1 MVKRKPNQTYRF
13 HFLGQFHR
21 IHRVLEQKK
30 EDTTQKMWMLP
41 QLHVAAAAGW
51 FGYGDSIGIATGD
64 FHLMYIDEN
73 QQKIKRKKRELPM
86 ISVFRTFTLCLRMV
100 VQRRGGGGECM
111 ARKGESVESVKSLS
125 SYKK

>member
-1 MVKRKPNQTYRF
+1 MGCDERVEIDDAMQHNTMVKPNQTYRF

-30 EDTTQKMWMLP
+30 EDTTQKTVDAVSI
-41 QLHVAAAAGW
+41 HVPPGW

-73 QQKIKRKKRELPM
+73 QQKRKRK
-86 ISVFRTFTLCLRMV
+86 
-100 VQRRGGGGECM
+100 
-111 ARKGESVESVKSLS
+111 ES
-125 SYKK
+125 YP